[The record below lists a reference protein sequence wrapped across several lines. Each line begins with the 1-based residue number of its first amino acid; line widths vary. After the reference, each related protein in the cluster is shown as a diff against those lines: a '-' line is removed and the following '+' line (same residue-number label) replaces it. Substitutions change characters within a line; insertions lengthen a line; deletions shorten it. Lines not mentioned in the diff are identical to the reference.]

1 MRELEEAQKDAR
13 QQEEERIRAHQQ
25 QAQKK
30 KLPSPV
36 VYNPEETVIITKKPL
51 RDTAQVTPVTPVMKT
66 KSPVSQ
72 QSYDITPRGADKVS
86 L

>member
-1 MRELEEAQKDAR
+1 MRELEEAQKAAR
-13 QQEEERIRAHQQ
+13 LQEEERIRAHQQ

-30 KLPSPV
+30 LPSSV

-51 RDTAQVTPVTPVMKT
+51 QDTAQVTPIKMN
-66 KSPVSQ
+66 SPVSR

-86 L
+86 FN

>member
-1 MRELEEAQKDAR
+1 MRELEEAQKAAR

-51 RDTAQVTPVTPVMKT
+51 RDTAQVTPMKT
-66 KSPVSQ
+66 KSPVNQ
-72 QSYDITPRGADKVS
+72 QSYDITPRGADKVI

>member
-1 MRELEEAQKDAR
+1 MRELEEAQKAAR

-36 VYNPEETVIITKKPL
+36 VYNPEETVIITQKPL
-51 RDTAQVTPVTPVMKT
+51 RDTAQVTPMKT

>member
-1 MRELEEAQKDAR
+1 MRELEEAQKAAR

-51 RDTAQVTPVTPVMKT
+51 RDTAQVTPVMNK
-66 KSPVSQ
+66 KSPPNQ

>member
-1 MRELEEAQKDAR
+1 MRELEEAQKAAR

-51 RDTAQVTPVTPVMKT
+51 RDTAQVTPMKT